1 MKFFTDGIPITDT
14 EMKCLLHV
22 VEDPDSWLQNVLT
35 VKALARQEALVKEW
49 HPKLMRD
56 PAVTSLPATSEGI
69 AAVILARDDYT
80 TRSQQDVA
88 NGESESAHQ
97 RSKFDGR
104 GMGRAR
110 AKTLAKGGLELSNDD
125 AGAILAYVQNIEEW
139 IVGAL
144 AGQIN
149 RGRKLLI
156 AEYMPILLADDSVS
170 EIPGDEDELIDL
182 ITARPDYVTKA
193 SRG

>member
-1 MKFFTDGIPITDT
+1 MKFFTDGIQITDT

-22 VEDPDSWLQNVLT
+22 VVDPAVWLQRVLRD
-35 VKALARQEALVKEW
+35 KANARREALVHEW
-49 HPKLMRD
+49 RPRLILD
-56 PAVTSLPATSEGI
+56 PNVSSITLDPHVR
-69 AAVILARDDYT
+69 AALIMGREDYT
-80 TRSQQDVA
+80 TRAQQDVA
-88 NGESESAHQ
+88 NGEPESAHQ
-97 RSKFDGR
+97 RNKFEGR
-104 GMGRAR
+104 GAGRAR
-110 AKTLAKGGLELSNDD
+110 GKTLVRGGLELSDDD
-125 AGAILAYVQNIEEW
+125 AGAILAYVQNIDEW

-170 EIPGDEDELIDL
+170 EMPGDEDDLIDL
-182 ITARPDYVTKA
+182 ITGRPDYVTKA